1 MKTET
6 RLNPDF
12 SHRYFDLEHEVSPLA
27 LCDDIETMTNQAE
40 SVLNLISS
48 QLIEGN
54 TERLND
60 KIMFNAVESVIQMVG
75 DIRATVRAYHEANRQ
90 AAGES
95 A

>member
-1 MKTET
+1 
-6 RLNPDF
+6 
-12 SHRYFDLEHEVSPLA
+12 
-27 LCDDIETMTNQAE
+27 
-40 SVLNLISS
+40 
-48 QLIEGN
+48 LIEGN

-95 A
+95 S